1 MRSNGESV
9 RDFVYIDD
17 IVELYKL
24 LAKNLFVNPKKF
36 SGKFLMQGQILNI
49 K

>member
-1 MRSNGESV
+1 MRSNGEAI

-17 IVELYKL
+17 IVELYSL
-24 LAKNLFVNPKKF
+24 LAKNLFVNPKNF
-36 SGKFLMQGQILNI
+36 LGKFLMQGQILNI